1 MGMSTVPNL
10 SLGSVLLRKKI
21 DTQKE
26 QPQEEVKQYGRYAK
40 KEDSCNFF
48 MFSPPE
54 FSLVFIKL
62 PYSFFRMIMAI

>member
-1 MGMSTVPNL
+1 MGIILVIRL

-21 DTQKE
+21 NTQKE

-54 FSLVFIKL
+54 FSLVFIEV
-62 PYSFFRMIMAI
+62 AT